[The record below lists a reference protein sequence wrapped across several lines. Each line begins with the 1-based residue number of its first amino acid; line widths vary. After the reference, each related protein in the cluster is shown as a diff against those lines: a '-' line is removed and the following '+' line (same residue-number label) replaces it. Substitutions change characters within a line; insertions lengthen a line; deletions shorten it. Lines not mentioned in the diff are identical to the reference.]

1 MRPTQ
6 RLAIGMLA
14 ALASFGQ
21 PAAGQDLDRR
31 QLDRIQQMLRNEGQA
46 IVALADAAD
55 AGVRLP
61 ADFAIDW
68 HNDFL
73 KAQAGTFVPFI
84 VSITSARDPLP
95 AVLLYVRLAQ
105 GRPADG
111 DGPVPATPGGARPM
125 PVFEEIYPVEL
136 PGTPAD
142 ALRVARGFS
151 VPPGDYDLSVVV
163 RERERLGERSR
174 SKRAGVI
181 RRHLSVP
188 DYETAGLTTSTVML
202 AERLTVL
209 REALPPGELTTRP
222 YAIGTREVHPAAD
235 AVFGPGEEL
244 IVLFLVYNPTFGPG
258 DHFDLEVEYHFF
270 RQEGHRAAGEQRPA
284 GRPARPA
291 AQPGEV
297 YVNRTEPQRFNPLV
311 LGPASSPIAGQPVL
325 AGQGVPLGGFQE
337 GDYRLAIMVKDLV
350 SGEAIERQVRF
361 AVRF

>member
-6 RLAIGMLA
+6 RLAIGMLS
-14 ALASFGQ
+14 ALASVPP
-21 PAAGQDLDRR
+21 PAAGQELDDR
-31 QLDRIQQMLRNEGQA
+31 QLNRIQQALRNEGQA

-55 AGVRLP
+55 AGGRLP
-61 ADFAIDW
+61 ADFAIVW

-84 VSITSARDPLP
+84 VSITSAREPLP
-95 AVLLYVRLAQ
+95 AMLLYVRLAQ
-105 GRPADG
+105 GRPGDG
-111 DGPVPATPGGARPM
+111 DGLGAATPGGARPM
-125 PVFEEIYPVEL
+125 PVFEEIYPVEPIGL
-136 PGTPAD
+136 AGD

-163 RERERLGERSR
+163 RERERLGERNR
-174 SKRAGVI
+174 TRRAGVL
-181 RRHLSVP
+181 RRHLTVP
-188 DYETAGLTTSTVML
+188 DYETAGLTTSTIML

-209 REALPPGELTTRP
+209 KEALSRAELATRP

-235 AVFGPGEEL
+235 AVFGRGEEL

-270 RQEGHRAAGEQRPA
+270 RQEGQRAAGDQLAA
-284 GRPARPA
+284 GSPPRPA

-311 LGPASSPIAGQPVL
+311 LGPASAPVAGQPVL
-325 AGQGVPLGGFQE
+325 AGQGVPLGGFLE

-350 SGEAIERQVRF
+350 SGEVVERHVRF